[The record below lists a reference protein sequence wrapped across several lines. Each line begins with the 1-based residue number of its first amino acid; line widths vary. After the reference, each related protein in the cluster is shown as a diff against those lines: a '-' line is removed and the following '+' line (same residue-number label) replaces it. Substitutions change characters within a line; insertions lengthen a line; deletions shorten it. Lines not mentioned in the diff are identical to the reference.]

1 MKPIRTGV
9 VALLVAGL
17 ATPALAGDLASSVAK
32 AAERAGNNGQ
42 QEDRTPRESSKALV
56 WTGGALFAGGM
67 AVGLFAF
74 IKNQNGSYAEFGEA
88 DATNKK
94 VGAAGLAAAFA
105 GGTLVFL
112 GSHRAKRAPSVTVGV
127 GHVSVAKRLSW

>member
-1 MKPIRTGV
+1 MNGIRTGV
-9 VALLVAGL
+9 VALLVVGL
-17 ATPALAGDLASSVAK
+17 ATPAFAGDLASSVAR
-32 AAERAGNNGQ
+32 AAERSVH
-42 QEDRTPRESSKALV
+42 QEARQPQKESSKALI

-74 IKNQNGSYAEFGEA
+74 IKNQNGSYSEFGEA

-112 GSHRAKRAPSVTVGV
+112 GSHRAKRLPSVTAGA
-127 GHVSVAKRLSW
+127 GQLGVAKRLSW